1 MFCILSKNKNGTET
15 AIAYFDTYEKAEN
28 AIPAGASS
36 WYVKEIGELKPFL
49 ETLKKKNKGKYV
61 VYEDDV
67 ETTDEIDLSFYFG
80 KEAKINIDAEERGRQ
95 FDAQYPTEDVLK
107 KCCMMN
113 DFGTQQKEV
122 GEMWAR
128 VKSA

>member
-67 ETTDEIDLSFYFG
+67 EITKY
-80 KEAKINIDAEERGRQ
+80 KEEKVALYDNEKN
-95 FDAQYPTEDVLK
+95 LK
-107 KCCMMN
+107 HHSCKA
-113 DFGTQQKEV
+113 F
-122 GEMWAR
+122 
-128 VKSA
+128 VKK

>member
-1 MFCILSKNKNGTET
+1 MPKNSNTEL
-15 AIAYFDTYEKAEN
+15 AEEFVNFICDPEN
-28 AIPAGASS
+28 AVLIMDAVGYTSPIVGDAM
-36 WYVKEIGELKPFL
+36 WEYVKETYEA
-49 ETLKKKNKGKYV
+49 
-61 VYEDDV
+61 EDDV

>member
-1 MFCILSKNKNGTET
+1 MLFRS
-15 AIAYFDTYEKAEN
+15 
-28 AIPAGASS
+28 
-36 WYVKEIGELKPFL
+36 
-49 ETLKKKNKGKYV
+49 
-61 VYEDDV
+61 
-67 ETTDEIDLSFYFG
+67 G